1 MPGPDSFDALPPERE
16 SPGLPGYVAVASLG
30 LNVLLAVWLWQT
42 HHRQE
47 TRIAR
52 LEAAVRSSAKNLPDD
67 DGSPATGE
75 KASRGDRVAFLLASA
90 GNADES
96 KRILETVSTSEAV
109 EMVRTLLG
117 KPAASDR
124 NAALDA
130 VFQKIVGSDP
140 PRAIALLD
148 EVPEPALRNTLAV
161 RVTNLWIEQSPDAAA
176 RWLDASGENI
186 LSRDAFDA
194 QLARAASRWSAYD
207 AAAATSF
214 LIARKTLGEASLAA
228 LASASAEWGRK
239 DPANAL
245 AWAQNLPATDPR
257 RFGTVQ
263 SILAGWAEREPVRAA
278 AYLQERLYDGGEG
291 NDLYF
296 SSVGLVAERWARSD
310 LNAAAQ
316 WAATLPGGRVRRD
329 ALRRVAAAWA
339 AADLPGA
346 ARWAGTLPADTGRGE
361 AWQVIVSAWPGNDF
375 DGEGTWVSSLPAG
388 LDRDETVAVHAA
400 KIAPTDP
407 EKALMWARTINGPE
421 IQARSVDAILAGWQR
436 NDPAAARNWAA
447 ANGVGLPLA
456 DRRPGATQ

>member
-1 MPGPDSFDALPPERE
+1 MPGPASSVPLPPERG
-16 SPGLPGYVAVASLG
+16 SSAWFGYVAVASLG
-30 LNVLLAVWLWQT
+30 LNVLLAVWLWRT
-42 HHRQE
+42 HHRE
-47 TRIAR
+47 EARLAR
-52 LEAAVRSSAKNLPDD
+52 LEAAVGSTAGAMPGD
-67 DGSPATGE
+67 DGPPATRG
-75 KASRGDRVAFLLASA
+75 KANREDRVAFLLASA
-90 GNADES
+90 GNADQS
-96 KRILETVSTSEAV
+96 RRVLEDVSVPEAV
-109 EMVRTLLG
+109 EMARALLG
-117 KPAASDR
+117 RPAASDR

-130 VFQKIVGSDP
+130 VFQKIVASDP
-140 PRAIALLD
+140 ARAIALLD
-148 EVPEPALRNTLAV
+148 EVPEPTLRNTLAV
-161 RVTNLWIEQSPDAAA
+161 RVTSLWIEQSPDAAA
-176 RWLDASGENI
+176 RWLDTSGENV

-214 LIARKTLGEASLAA
+214 LIARNTLGEASLAA
-228 LASASAEWGRK
+228 LANASAEWGRK

-245 AWAQNLPATDPR
+245 AWAQNLPAADPH

-278 AYLQERLYDGGEG
+278 GYLQERLYDGGEG

-296 SSVGLVAERWARSD
+296 SSVGLVAERWARID

-316 WAATLPGGRVRRD
+316 WAATLPGGRARRD

-361 AWQVIVSAWPGNDF
+361 AWQVIVRAWPGNDF
-375 DGEGTWVSSLPAG
+375 DGEGAWVSNLPAG
-388 LDRDETVAVHAA
+388 PDRDETVALHAA

-407 EKALMWARTINGPE
+407 EKALLWARMINGPE
-421 IQARSVDAILAGWQR
+421 IQARSLDAILTGWQR

-447 ANGVGLPLA
+447 ANSVDLPSSE
-456 DRRPGATQ
+456 RRQGTTQ